1 MLNVK
6 KQQDSVRV
14 VYDIAL
20 DSTFCNALGGNIC
33 KNTDGI
39 NFQTPETY
47 RYTADHPY
55 YCNGLGRNGKPGKPY
70 TGPDAHVQEFEDLY
84 LRGKNGIDIDE
95 IIPVNLN
102 IRRKVYIDLLDD
114 GSIKLVGNALKSK
127 KMPKYI
133 EEFFDE
139 AIPILMHG
147 DGKAFIEKYYEAV
160 QRIFDLKVPMRS
172 IASTGKIKMSLEEYK
187 KQCNELTKA
196 GTKKSRQAWYELA
209 IKHGLDVKPGDSIYY
224 INCAKKKSESDIT
237 RVTHFYRTLDGI
249 QTDVTKQ
256 MQKEYDKARK
266 EAKLLGE
273 ESVFKESYKNISEFV
288 KKTYP
293 DATEQ
298 DEVKFNCVLL
308 DRNIVEDEEDHFCDE
323 DFEYNVEKYL
333 EAFNKRISILFVCFD
348 RKMRERVDEKGK
360 VVSNILITNPKDR
373 KTFTEEECRLVSG
386 QPLND
391 SDQDRVEDV
400 LTMEDKEIKFWMS
413 VNEKPPFA
421 DECGMDWEAIKK
433 DYVERMEILKQ
444 DGIRD
449 EVADFKRIVSKM
461 NSADFEAFVDEGEL
475 PSAIQKI
482 CYIDTNSNNLV
493 SKKYNVKIGTLYD
506 IIDAMNEKDNKSNDN
521 E

>member
-1 MLNVK
+1 
-6 KQQDSVRV
+6 
-14 VYDIAL
+14 
-20 DSTFCNALGGNIC
+20 
-33 KNTDGI
+33 
-39 NFQTPETY
+39 
-47 RYTADHPY
+47 
-55 YCNGLGRNGKPGKPY
+55 
-70 TGPDAHVQEFEDLY
+70 
-84 LRGKNGIDIDE
+84 
-95 IIPVNLN
+95 
-102 IRRKVYIDLLDD
+102 
-114 GSIKLVGNALKSK
+114 
-127 KMPKYI
+127 
-133 EEFFDE
+133 
-139 AIPILMHG
+139 
-147 DGKAFIEKYYEAV
+147 
-160 QRIFDLKVPMRS
+160 
-172 IASTGKIKMSLEEYK
+172 
-187 KQCNELTKA
+187 
-196 GTKKSRQAWYELA
+196 
-209 IKHGLDVKPGDSIYY
+209 
-224 INCAKKKSESDIT
+224 
-237 RVTHFYRTLDGI
+237 
-249 QTDVTKQ
+249 

-421 DECGMDWEAIKK
+421 DECAMDWEAIKK